1 MSLFPRRGRPS
12 EQPQDLHSA
21 VPEGELVTP
30 GMRVAGAW
38 SWRILVVL
46 GVVGVLVFL
55 VMQLRAV
62 VIPVFVGVLL
72 AALMNPLVDWLHR
85 RKVPRV
91 LAVVAAALTLIAV
104 VGGLGYLV
112 ATQVSRGAADLRDR
126 SLTAYSDFQKFLLD
140 SPLHVTSQQFQDLLD
155 QAGAYAEA
163 NWQSLL
169 GGVVSFGSGLTT
181 FLSGLLLA
189 LFTLLLVLY
198 DGRNIGSWLV
208 RLFPRRAR
216 AAVHGATKAGWTSV
230 SGFVRAQILVA
241 TVDAVGIGLGAAIL
255 GLPLAIPIAV
265 LVFLGSFIPFFGAII
280 TGALAVFIAL
290 VYQGLWP
297 AVIMLIIVLGVQ
309 QLEGHVLQPLIM
321 GNAVKVHPLAVVL
334 AVVTGTMLAGI
345 AGALFA
351 VPIVAALNSMITY
364 IASGRW
370 RHRSAELPTPTAETR
385 PELGRP

>member
-1 MSLFPRRGRPS
+1 MSFFPRRGRAADPN
-12 EQPQDLHSA
+12 QDSRST

-30 GMRVAGAW
+30 GMRIAGAW

-46 GVVGVLVFL
+46 GVVGVVIFL

-72 AALMNPLVDWLHR
+72 AALLNPLVDWLHR
-85 RKVPRV
+85 RRVPRV

-112 ATQVSRGAADLRDR
+112 ATQVSRGADDLRER
-126 SLTAYSDFQKFLLD
+126 SMTAYADFQEFLLD
-140 SPLHVTSQQFQDLLD
+140 SPLHVTSEQFQDLLD
-155 QAGAYAEA
+155 QGVNYIEA

-169 GGVVSFGSGLTT
+169 GGVVSFGSGLTA

-216 AAVHGATKAGWTSV
+216 GAVHGAARAGWTSV

-351 VPIVAALNSMITY
+351 VPIVAALNSMIAY

-370 RHRSAELPTPTAETR
+370 RHQSTPLPTPTAETR
-385 PELGRP
+385 PELGRS

>member
-1 MSLFPRRGRPS
+1 M
-12 EQPQDLHSA
+12 
-21 VPEGELVTP
+21 TP

-112 ATQVSRGAADLRDR
+112 ATQVSRGAEDLRDR
-126 SLTAYSDFQKFLLD
+126 SLTAYTDFQKFLLD
-140 SPLHVTSQQFQDLLD
+140 SPLHVTSQQFQELLD

-198 DGRNIGSWLV
+198 DGRNIGNWLV

-216 AAVHGATKAGWTSV
+216 DAVHGATRAGWTSV

-290 VYQGLWP
+290 VYLGLWP

-370 RHRSAELPTPTAETR
+370 RHQSAELPTPTAETR
-385 PELGRP
+385 PELGRS